1 MKKTW
6 TLAVALFAATLPLA
20 AQNWSVGAGSGAF
33 IFGDFVERRLR
44 PTTGETPAGGAMTL
58 TLSAATRAG
67 LAVDVQHDFAPRWG
81 VRLEGT
87 FANAPLAVKEKGT
100 DDETPTKAGEMD
112 VTTVMLPL
120 VFHINPRGALR
131 FHIMGGPA
139 YAMYRVKG
147 RANASGIAVLDETRN
162 EWGFAAGA
170 GAAWWLSDR
179 FAIEGNAVDI
189 STSSP
194 FDREDFPDVPGF
206 KIPRPHNVHTTLGV
220 RWKF

>member
-1 MKKTW
+1 MKKTL
-6 TLAVALFAATLPLA
+6 TLAAALLAITLPLA
-20 AQNWSVGAGSGAF
+20 AQDWSVGAGSGAF

-44 PTTGETPAGGAMTL
+44 PTTGETPAGEGVTL

-67 LAVDVQHDFAPRWG
+67 LAVDVEHGFAPRWA

-87 FANAPLAVKEKGT
+87 FTSAPLSVKEKGT
-100 DDETPTKAGEMD
+100 TGVTPVGAGDMD

-120 VFHINPRGALR
+120 VFRINPRGALR

-139 YAMYRVKG
+139 YAMYRVQG
-147 RANASGIAVLDETRN
+147 RANASGISPFDETRS

-179 FAIEGNAVDI
+179 FAVEGKAVDI

-194 FDREDFPDVPGF
+194 FHRDDFPDVPGF
-206 KIPRPHNVHTTLGV
+206 NIVRPHNVHTTLGV